1 MCKSERDKKR
11 RVTISNLSICIQI
24 CEPMSSLNMR
34 GNERELCV
42 YVCVCMCVCVCLCT
56 KKAKKEIVKRAD
68 KVKET
73 FFM

>member
-42 YVCVCMCVCVCLCT
+42 YVCVCVFVYE
-56 KKAKKEIVKRAD
+56 KGKERNCEKGGQSQRDLFYVS
-68 KVKET
+68 
-73 FFM
+73 